1 MFFDTIFA
9 IFRAFVAH
17 KMQLQ
22 YYNDFPKY
30 ATLIQK
36 FFKKFST
43 KNRILFIFRHIIF
56 QNTQK
61 VVRNKKP
68 TSFIK
73 YNKAKHHNYI
83 HRFSHYIGF
92 PILFMRHCCSIGQ

>member
-1 MFFDTIFA
+1 MFFDSIFA

-61 VVRNKKP
+61 VVRNEKP

-73 YNKAKHHNYI
+73 YNKAKHHIIYTDFHI
-83 HRFSHYIGF
+83 TSVFIF
-92 PILFMRHCCSIGQ
+92 CSCVIIAL

>member
-43 KNRILFIFRHIIF
+43 KNRILFIFRNIIF
-56 QNTQK
+56 
-61 VVRNKKP
+61 
-68 TSFIK
+68 
-73 YNKAKHHNYI
+73 
-83 HRFSHYIGF
+83 
-92 PILFMRHCCSIGQ
+92 

>member
-43 KNRILFIFRHIIF
+43 KKSYLIHFQSYNFSEYTKSCPKQKTNFIHKI
-56 QNTQK
+56 QQSKT
-61 VVRNKKP
+61 P
-68 TSFIK
+68 
-73 YNKAKHHNYI
+73 YNIY
-83 HRFSHYIGF
+83 RFSHYIGF
-92 PILFMRHCCSIGQ
+92 YILFMRHYCSIGQ

>member
-43 KNRILFIFRHIIF
+43 KNRILFIFRNIIF

-61 VVRNKKP
+61 VIRNKKP

-73 YNKAKHHNYI
+73 YNKAKHHIIYTDFHI
-83 HRFSHYIGF
+83 TSVFRF
-92 PILFMRHCCSIGQ
+92 CSCVIIAL